1 MFKTVATLLMMVAA
15 TEAKK
20 CKASKLSCNAG
31 FIKDLD
37 ACKCDC
43 VLECD
48 AATEVLVSTE
58 DVCACELK
66 PCEPCA
72 PGEGGSA
79 TAADFQQAAAP
90 DCGCT
95 AAADQDPCDAK
106 YGGLFEQNAAG
117 EACPKDAAG
126 GDEEGGESGEGGEG
140 EGSGAATI
148 AAAGLTVLTALLI

>member
-20 CKASKLSCNAG
+20 CKAKNLDCNAG

-37 ACKCDC
+37 ACACAC

-90 DCGCT
+90 DCGCS

-106 YGGLFEQNAAG
+106 YGGLFERNAAG
-117 EACPKDAAG
+117 
-126 GDEEGGESGEGGEG
+126 
-140 EGSGAATI
+140 
-148 AAAGLTVLTALLI
+148 